1 MTEYSDSDFQLFF
14 EEIRSAAA
22 EFSTAFAAT
31 QLFLNLSFFP
41 PLRILSH
48 LNFYKQWVMSIFC
61 IFFVVNSYA
70 DFFNVEPACLL
81 KAPSSVVGELDE
93 KTKLD
98 ALNSLSVDYLCYL
111 EKRLSHS
118 FKK

>member
-1 MTEYSDSDFQLFF
+1 MEKSKSMEYLSINLKAYRLAAKLTQEDLAEKVGVSSQAIINLENQLNWIKSDTLDK
-14 EEIRSAAA
+14 I
-22 EFSTAFAAT
+22 
-31 QLFLNLSFFP
+31 
-41 PLRILSH
+41 
-48 LNFYKQWVMSIFC
+48 
-61 IFFVVNSYA
+61 A

-98 ALNSLSVDYLCYL
+98 ALNSLSVDYLYYL

>member
-1 MTEYSDSDFQLFF
+1 MEKSKSMEYLS
-14 EEIRSAAA
+14 
-22 EFSTAFAAT
+22 
-31 QLFLNLSFFP
+31 LNLKAY
-41 PLRILSH
+41 RLSAKLTQEDLAEKIGVSSQAIINLENQ
-48 LNFYKQWVMSIFC
+48 LNWIKTLDKI
-61 IFFVVNSYA
+61 A

-81 KAPSSVVGELDE
+81 KAPSSVVRELDE

-98 ALNSLSVDYLCYL
+98 ALNSLSVDYLYYL